1 MKDKLSSKAEGVL
14 VREAERLQGILAELG
29 APHHRYKMT
38 LPAPALLGERM
49 WVAGESSAAYSRY
62 EDFVEDTVPFLRR
75 EMELMLAAENPPTV
89 LQIDDPHLCLFVDDD
104 VRAKYPDAEA
114 AAAFAVA
121 KNNALVEGLVR
132 NPPLPAAPILLAAVM
147 TFRVPS
153 ASGAWRHDHRGPPVP
168 SRRRQGARRALL

>member
-1 MKDKLSSKAEGVL
+1 
-14 VREAERLQGILAELG
+14 
-29 APHHRYKMT
+29 
-38 LPAPALLGERM
+38 M
-49 WVAGESSAAYSRY
+49 WVAGESSAAYSCY

-75 EMELMLAAENPPTV
+75 EMELMLAAQNPPTV

-132 NPPLPAAPILLAAVM
+132 NPRCPLPP
-147 TFRVPS
+147 FC
-153 ASGAWRHDHRGPPVP
+153 
-168 SRRRQGARRALL
+168 

>member
-1 MKDKLSSKAEGVL
+1 M
-14 VREAERLQGILAELG
+14 
-29 APHHRYKMT
+29 
-38 LPAPALLGERM
+38 
-49 WVAGESSAAYSRY
+49 
-62 EDFVEDTVPFLRR
+62 PFLRR

-121 KNNALVEGLVR
+121 KNNALLEGLVR
-132 NPPLPAAPILLAAVM
+132 NPAAPY
-147 TFRVPS
+147 PHS
-153 ASGAWRHDHRGPPVP
+153 ASCGHAVSSSGSWRHDHRSPPVP

>member
-29 APHHRYKMT
+29 APHHQYKMT

-49 WVAGESSAAYSRY
+49 WVAGESSAAYSCY

-121 KNNALVEGLVR
+121 KNNALLEGLVR
-132 NPPLPAAPILLAAVM
+132 NPAAPY
-147 TFRVPS
+147 PHS
-153 ASGAWRHDHRGPPVP
+153 ASCGHAVSSSGSWRHDHRSPPVP

>member
-38 LPAPALLGERM
+38 LPAPPLLGERM

-89 LQIDDPHLCLFVDDD
+89 
-104 VRAKYPDAEA
+104 RM
-114 AAAFAVA
+114 
-121 KNNALVEGLVR
+121 LVR
-132 NPPLPAAPILLAAVM
+132 LAKIGSSGTATLM
-147 TFRVPS
+147 TGRDGKGASLSDPKTRVPS
-153 ASGAWRHDHRGPPVP
+153 MTTSLSEKEP
-168 SRRRQGARRALL
+168 